1 MTSSGQ
7 AQGICV
13 QRTAVVGAGVVG
25 LLTAWQLRISGH
37 QVTIIDPAPG
47 SQASYAA
54 AGMLAPISEVQYGQQ
69 PLWDLMSASNA
80 EYPALIAT
88 LERAT
93 EVSTGYRS
101 NGTLL
106 IAADPGDRSAVAELV
121 TVQQTHGMDIHPL
134 TSRQLRA
141 RESALA
147 PGLAKAWEVPGD
159 QQVNPRQL
167 VRCVTAALN
176 AELDSAHF
184 PSAAPPARWIPAHAT
199 TVEQDGSGD
208 LRVSVAE
215 PDDGAAADHR
225 ASQVFD
231 HAVISPGLG
240 YQQIGGIPQAHPL
253 DLRAVYGDV
262 IRLRVRPEQLEA
274 GDEQIVGATIRAK
287 VRGRSVY
294 LVPRA
299 PEDPL
304 EPRGLVVG
312 ASSREDGLPGTHAG
326 SVAELLEDATAVLPA
341 VREMELREI
350 TSRARPGT
358 PDDMPYLGAV
368 EGSTGVVVSTGY
380 HRHGILLAPL
390 AARLGAALITG
401 AKLSEQDA
409 GLLKLMDLGRSSGD
423 QETP

>member
-1 MTSSGQ
+1 MHMK
-7 AQGICV
+7 
-13 QRTAVVGAGVVG
+13 TAVVGAGVVG
-25 LLTAWQLRISGH
+25 LLTAWQLRVAGH
-37 QVTIIDPAPG
+37 AVTVFDPKPG
-47 SQASYAA
+47 AEASYAA

-69 PLWDLMSASNA
+69 PLWDLMIASNA
-80 EYPALIAT
+80 EYPGLMASLESAT
-88 LERAT
+88 D
-93 EVSTGYRS
+93 VPTGYRS

-106 IAADPGDRSAVAELV
+106 IAADPGDRSLVAELV
-121 TVQQTHGMDIHPL
+121 SVQQAQGMEIHPL
-134 TSRQLRA
+134 TSRELRA

-176 AELDSAHF
+176 AALDPAVF
-184 PSAAPPARWIPAHAT
+184 PEAGPPAQWTA
-199 TVEQDGSGD
+199 Q
-208 LRVSVAE
+208 RVSAVELTAE
-215 PDDGAAADHR
+215 QKCELRLETAENDAAL
-225 ASQVFD
+225 VFD

-240 YQQIGGIPQAHPL
+240 YEQIAGIPQEHPL
-253 DLRAVYGDV
+253 DLRAVHGDV
-262 IRLRVRPEQLEA
+262 IRLRVRTDQRGNGQVL
-274 GDEQIVGATIRAK
+274 GATIRAK

-299 PEDPL
+299 VDDPL
-304 EPRGLVVG
+304 EPHGLVVG

-341 VREMELREI
+341 VREMELLEI

-368 EGSTGVVVSTGY
+368 EEGRGAVISTGY

-390 AARLGAALITG
+390 AARLGAAIVSDEQ
-401 AKLSEQDA
+401 LSEQDQRFLTTMALIRHQA
-409 GLLKLMDLGRSSGD
+409 GRNQG
-423 QETP
+423 